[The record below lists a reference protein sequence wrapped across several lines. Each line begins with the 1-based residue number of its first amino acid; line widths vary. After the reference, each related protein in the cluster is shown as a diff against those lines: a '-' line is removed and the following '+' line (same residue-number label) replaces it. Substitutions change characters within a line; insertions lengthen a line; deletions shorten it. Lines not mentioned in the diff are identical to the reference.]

1 MSLRATLK
9 SWTQG
14 RYALPAAAL
23 IGFLENTIILFALE
37 PLFLPLMAARGKGA
51 WKVAAALLIGNIIG
65 GIVLYFFGMW
75 AAEAV
80 ITPFVEWIGA
90 AETYEETALNIEEN
104 GFVALFLVGVT
115 PLPFQ
120 VGAVAAGAVSM
131 AVIPFLIAMTIS
143 RAIRYFA
150 ESLLVMA
157 IGQRAEDWINN
168 HELELFI
175 GGFVVLGGVVVV
187 SVLL

>member
-1 MSLRATLK
+1 
-9 SWTQG
+9 
-14 RYALPAAAL
+14 
-23 IGFLENTIILFALE
+23 
-37 PLFLPLMAARGKGA
+37 
-51 WKVAAALLIGNIIG
+51 
-65 GIVLYFFGMW
+65 
-75 AAEAV
+75 V
-80 ITPFVEWIGA
+80 ITPFVEWVGA
-90 AETYEETALNIEEN
+90 VETYEHTDLDIEEN
-104 GFVALFLVGVT
+104 GFLYLFLVGAT

-120 VGAVAAGAVSM
+120 VGAVAAGAVGI
-131 AVIPFLIAMTIS
+131 AFIPFLIAMTLS

-175 GGFVVLGGVVVV
+175 GGFVVLGGAVAP